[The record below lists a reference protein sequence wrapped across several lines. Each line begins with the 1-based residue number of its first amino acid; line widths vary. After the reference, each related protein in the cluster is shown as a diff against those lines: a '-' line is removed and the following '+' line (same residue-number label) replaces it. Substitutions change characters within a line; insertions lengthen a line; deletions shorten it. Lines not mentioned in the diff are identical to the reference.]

1 MKTKQRAAY
10 CGFVVL
16 LAVLILV
23 ALFVT
28 RKPPSPPST
37 VPVSSSDNLAQ
48 QANEEHSTEKE
59 KIPTASPPAPVE
71 TAVSV
76 ESPGATISGSV
87 VDVSG
92 NPVADAEVIT
102 SVHNGSRPYSTTSA
116 ADGTFKIA
124 GMPLSDRLFIS
135 AWHDQLYSKRLG
147 PMNLP
152 VEGLSG
158 LRITIVPTASIAG
171 KVVDQ
176 QGRPVAEA
184 QVAADSISFG
194 NGLGFVKTGKD
205 GQFLLGRLA
214 SGHYAI
220 RVSHPHTSFDRAKP
234 CDEVDLK
241 AGDHLTGYVL
251 ILDDMGSLSIKGR
264 VLDPFGK
271 PIKHATVDAGGVAT
285 STDDNGVYTLAG
297 LKEGNYDL
305 TASHGKFGVS
315 DRQKVPAGSERVD
328 FVLPGLGLVEG
339 QVLSATT
346 GQPIQDFKLLLLH
359 NSAVDINFR
368 TLRGFSDISEPEG
381 RFRLDTVLGGAAAL
395 AVQAPSYAP
404 VIQNI
409 GTIVPG
415 HLFSG
420 VTVRLPAG
428 HTAEGQVVNLAGKP
442 LAGVA
447 IFAGKLPPEYVRD
460 DTNPTRTVAD
470 GSFTLTGIM
479 DSEGFITA
487 YAPSFAPVTVP
498 LPRTPGQR
506 LRVVLGQGGTIEGS
520 VTVGTTP
527 FAGAT
532 LTVDYPR
539 IRKTVEYTT
548 LSGVD
553 GSFRLAGL
561 PAGEVSVFL
570 ELQKQSSFGFAGG
583 RKKTLSTLI
592 KDRKNKAIHFRFAPV
607 DAVLEGCITKDGKPV
622 KGNIMADVISE
633 DSTEEHYTTSADS
646 TGSYHFSNLPPGDAN
661 VTVYLEFEQPRRQ
674 ERPPTR
680 FHTASL
686 SSGKTTQLN
695 VDFTSGTTLTG
706 TVFGLRTG
714 DGGYIEILQGNVP
727 SPESSSTNRGEAS
740 MDIMPN
746 GSFRAE
752 NLQGGTY
759 TLLAKVFQMPSPG
772 ESIDH
777 STRCYGVAVV
787 QVDAGTEK
795 IVEITLNR

>member
-1 MKTKQRAAY
+1 MTTKQQVAY
-10 CGFVVL
+10 LGGAVL

-48 QANEEHSTEKE
+48 QANDEHSTEKE
-59 KIPTASPPAPVE
+59 KVPTASPPAPVE

-92 NPVADAEVIT
+92 NPVADAEVFT
-102 SVHNGSRPYSTTSA
+102 SVLNGSIPYSTTSA
-116 ADGTFKIA
+116 ADGTFKIT
-124 GMPLSDRLFIS
+124 GMPLSDRLFVN
-135 AWHDQLYSKRLG
+135 AYHDQLYSKRLG

-171 KVVDQ
+171 KVVDR
-176 QGRPVAEA
+176 QGRPVVKA
-184 QVAADSISFG
+184 
-194 NGLGFVKTGKD
+194 FVMPESSSEGGVTYTKTDTDGK
-205 GQFLLGRLA
+205 FLLGRLNA
-214 SGHYAI
+214 GHYTI
-220 RVSHPHTSFDRAKP
+220 RLARQNTSFNLNKH
-234 CDEVDLK
+234 CKEVDLK
-241 AGDHLTGYVL
+241 AGEHITGYVL
-251 ILDDMGSLSIKGR
+251 VLDDLGPLSIKGR

-271 PIKHATVDAGGVAT
+271 PVKLARIDTGDIWTK
-285 STDDNGVYTLAG
+285 TDDNGVYTLEG
-297 LKEGNYDL
+297 LKEGKYNL
-305 TASHGKFGVS
+305 AALHRKFGFTS
-315 DRQKVPAGSERVD
+315 RQKVPAGSIGVD
-328 FVLPGLGLVEG
+328 FVLPGLGQIEG
-339 QVLSATT
+339 QVLSAAT
-346 GQPIQDFKLLLLH
+346 GQPIRDFKLLLESSSTT
-359 NSAVDINFR
+359 NINLR
-368 TLRGFSDISEPEG
+368 TLRDFKDFSDPEG
-381 RFRLDTVLGGAAAL
+381 RFRLDDVELSNTLLV
-395 AVQAPSYAP
+395 VKAPSYAP
-404 VIQNI
+404 VLQDI
-409 GTIVPG
+409 GPMAPG
-415 HLFSG
+415 RLISG
-420 VTVRLPAG
+420 IIVRLATG
-428 HTAEGQVVNLAGKP
+428 RTAEGQVVNLAGKP
-442 LAGVA
+442 LAGVEVYP
-447 IFAGKLPPEYVRD
+447 GKLPPVFARA
-460 DTNPTRTVAD
+460 NPVITAGD
-470 GSFTLTGIM
+470 GSFTLTGLM
-479 DSEGFITA
+479 DSENDISA

-548 LSGVD
+548 LSGAD
-553 GSFRLAGL
+553 GVFRLAGL
-561 PAGEVSVFL
+561 PAGEALVHL
-570 ELQKQSSFGFAGG
+570 ELQKPSSFGFAGG

-592 KDRKNKAIHFRFAPV
+592 EDGKNTAIHFRFAPV

-622 KGNIMADVISE
+622 KGNIMADVISQ
-633 DSTEEHYTTSADS
+633 DGTEEHYTTSADS
-646 TGSYHFSNLPPGDAN
+646 TGSYRFSNLPPGDAN
-661 VTVYLEFEQPRRQ
+661 VTVYLEFDKAQRQ

-795 IVEITLNR
+795 NVEITLNR